1 MSAQFSEQLTS
12 ATELKTYVESTDRE
26 RRHATWLP
34 FAASSGNV
42 TSMLELA
49 MKIISLD
56 APNVWMDSRPADS
69 GPSFELP
76 LDLPAEIDQR
86 DIEDLQTLAQWY
98 KTSSNEFAETDGIP
112 ADFDQLKLAAE

>member
-1 MSAQFSEQLTS
+1 MSARFLKQLTPAS
-12 ATELKTYVESTDRE
+12 ELKTYVEGIDRE
-26 RRHATWLP
+26 RRHATWHP
-34 FAASSGNV
+34 IETSTGNV

-76 LDLPAEIDQR
+76 LDLPPEIDQR

-98 KTSSNEFAETDGIP
+98 KTTSSKFAETDEIL
-112 ADFDQLKLAAE
+112 ADFDQLKSTVE

>member
-1 MSAQFSEQLTS
+1 
-12 ATELKTYVESTDRE
+12 
-26 RRHATWLP
+26 
-34 FAASSGNV
+34 
-42 TSMLELA
+42 MLEPA

-76 LDLPAEIDQR
+76 LDIPAEIDQR

-98 KTSSNEFAETDGIP
+98 KASSNEFAAPDGIL
-112 ADFDQLKLAAE
+112 ADIDQLKTAAE

>member
-1 MSAQFSEQLTS
+1 
-12 ATELKTYVESTDRE
+12 
-26 RRHATWLP
+26 
-34 FAASSGNV
+34 
-42 TSMLELA
+42 MLELA

-76 LDLPAEIDQR
+76 LDLPPEIDQR

-98 KTSSNEFAETDGIP
+98 KASSNEFAATDGIL
-112 ADFDQLKLAAE
+112 ADIDQLKTAAE